1 VEICSI
7 SFNNLWSNFNAFY
20 RSFNTVIIIFRNIT
34 VIFFWIRYLVFN
46 KKLNYTNNR
55 ISILKKIFKLWQ
67 LTSFFKSLLFAL
79 TIAIN
84 LFTFSIQDSSAY
96 PVFAQ
101 QNYSNPRAANGKL
114 ACANCHLNQ
123 KAIEIEAPQ
132 AVLPKSVFEVEIK
145 VAYDT
150 SRKQVGA
157 NGKQADLNVGGIL
170 VLPKGFK
177 LAPKNQIPEEV
188 KVKNKGVFISPYST
202 EFDNIL
208 VVGPIAG
215 KKHQELIFPVL
226 APDPETDSSV
236 KYLSFPF
243 YAGGN
248 RGRGQVYPTGEKSNV
263 NVFGAVQAGQI
274 TEIATSE
281 KGESNITIVGA
292 NGNKTSQIVPT
303 GLVLTAKQGDIVK
316 NDQGLNINP
325 NAGGFGQEE
334 SEIVLQ
340 NPIRI
345 MGYLAFCLCVLL
357 TQIFLVLKKKQFE
370 KVQAAE
376 LNF

>member
-1 VEICSI
+1 M
-7 SFNNLWSNFNAFY
+7 A
-20 RSFNTVIIIFRNIT
+20 T
-34 VIFFWIRYLVFN
+34 N
-46 KKLNYTNNR
+46 K
-55 ISILKKIFKLWQ
+55 
-67 LTSFFKSLLFAL
+67 FFKGLLFAL

-84 LFTFSIQDSSAY
+84 LFSFDIQDSVAY

-132 AVLPKSVFEVEIK
+132 AVLPNSVFEVEIK
-145 VAYDT
+145 VPYDI
-150 SRKQVGA
+150 SKKQIGA
-157 NGKQADLNVGGIL
+157 NGKKADLNVGGIL
-170 VLPKGFK
+170 ILPKGFK
-177 LAPKNQIPEEV
+177 LAPKSQIPDAV
-188 KVKNKGVFISPYST
+188 KTKNKGVFISPYST

-215 KKHQELIFPVL
+215 KTHQELIFPVIS
-226 APDPETDSSV
+226 PDPEKDSNI
-236 KYLSFPF
+236 KYLTYPF

-248 RGRGQVYPTGEKSNV
+248 RGRGQVYPTGDKSNV
-263 NVFGAVQAGQI
+263 NVFGAMQAGQI
-274 TEIATSE
+274 TEITTAE
-281 KGESNITIVGA
+281 KGESNIVIVSTTGTQ
-292 NGNKTSQIVPT
+292 TSQTIPAGLELIV
-303 GLVLTAKQGDIVK
+303 KQGDIVK
-316 NDQGLNINP
+316 TEQALNIDP

-345 MGYLAFCLCVLL
+345 IGYLAFWFCVLL
-357 TQIFLVLKKKQFE
+357 TQSFLVLNKKQLE

>member
-1 VEICSI
+1 M
-7 SFNNLWSNFNAFY
+7 A
-20 RSFNTVIIIFRNIT
+20 T
-34 VIFFWIRYLVFN
+34 N
-46 KKLNYTNNR
+46 K
-55 ISILKKIFKLWQ
+55 
-67 LTSFFKSLLFAL
+67 FFKSLLFTL

-84 LFTFSIQDSSAY
+84 LFGFCIKESSAY

-123 KAIEIEAPQ
+123 KAIEVEAPQ
-132 AVLPKSVFEVEIK
+132 SVLPNSVFEVEIK
-145 VAYDT
+145 VPYDINK
-150 SRKQVGA
+150 KQIGA
-157 NGKQADLNVGGIL
+157 NGKAADLNVGGIL
-170 VLPKGFK
+170 ILPKGFK
-177 LAPKNQIPEEV
+177 LASKSQIPNEV
-188 KVKNKGVFISPYST
+188 KIKNKGVFISPYST
-202 EFDNIL
+202 ELDNIL

-215 KKHQELIFPVL
+215 KKHQELIFPVV
-226 APDPETDSSV
+226 APDPEKNSDV
-236 KYLSFPF
+236 KYLAYPI

-263 NVFGAVQAGQI
+263 NVFGASQAGQI
-274 TEIATSE
+274 TELLISE
-281 KGESNITIVGA
+281 KGESNITIMDS
-292 NGNKTSQIVPT
+292 NGNKTSQVIPAGLKLIV
-303 GLVLTAKQGDIVK
+303 KQGDILK
-316 NDQGLNINP
+316 TEQPLNIDP

-340 NPIRI
+340 NPSRI
-345 MGYLAFCLCVLL
+345 IGYLAFCLSVLL

>member
-1 VEICSI
+1 M
-7 SFNNLWSNFNAFY
+7 A
-20 RSFNTVIIIFRNIT
+20 T
-34 VIFFWIRYLVFN
+34 N
-46 KKLNYTNNR
+46 K
-55 ISILKKIFKLWQ
+55 
-67 LTSFFKSLLFAL
+67 FFKSLLFAL

-84 LFTFSIQDSSAY
+84 SFGFYVQESSAY

-132 AVLPKSVFEVEIK
+132 AVLPNSVFEVEIK
-145 VAYDT
+145 VPYDT
-150 SRKQVGA
+150 TKQQIGA
-157 NGKQADLNVGGIL
+157 NGKKADLNVGGIL
-170 VLPKGFK
+170 MLPKGFK
-177 LAPKNQIPEEV
+177 LAAKNQISQEIKE
-188 KVKNKGVFISPYST
+188 KNKGVFISPYST

-215 KKHQELIFPVL
+215 KNHQELIFPVVS
-226 APDPETDSSV
+226 PDPQKDADV
-236 KYLSFPF
+236 KYLTYPI

-263 NVFGAVQAGQI
+263 NVFGAIQNGQI
-274 TEIATSE
+274 AEITVSD
-281 KGESNITIVGA
+281 KNESVIAIVNS
-292 NGNKTSQIVPT
+292 NGTKSSQIVPA
-303 GLVLTAKQGDIVK
+303 GLNLIVKQGETVK
-316 NDQGLNINP
+316 IDQALNADP
-325 NAGGFGQEE
+325 NVGGFGQEE

-340 NPIRI
+340 NPLRVL
-345 MGYLAFCLCVLL
+345 GYLAFCLSVLL
-357 TQIFLVLKKKQFE
+357 TQVFIILKKKQYE

>member
-1 VEICSI
+1 M
-7 SFNNLWSNFNAFY
+7 A
-20 RSFNTVIIIFRNIT
+20 T
-34 VIFFWIRYLVFN
+34 N
-46 KKLNYTNNR
+46 K
-55 ISILKKIFKLWQ
+55 
-67 LTSFFKSLLFAL
+67 FFKSLLFAL

-84 LFTFSIQDSSAY
+84 SFGFCIQESSAY

-132 AVLPKSVFEVEIK
+132 AVLPNSVFKVEIK
-145 VAYDT
+145 VPYDT
-150 SRKQVGA
+150 SKQQVGA
-157 NGKQADLNVGGIL
+157 NGKKADLNVGGIL
-170 VLPKGFK
+170 ILPNGFK
-177 LAPKNQIPEEV
+177 LAPKNQIPTEV
-188 KVKNKGVFISPYST
+188 KEKNKGVFISPYST

-215 KKHQELIFPVL
+215 KTHQELIFPVV
-226 APDPETDSSV
+226 APDPEKNSDV
-236 KYLSFPF
+236 KYLTYPF

-263 NVFGAVQAGQI
+263 NVFGASQAGQI
-274 TEIATSE
+274 TEITISE
-281 KGESNITIVGA
+281 KGESNIVIVSS
-292 NGNKTSQIVPT
+292 NGTKTSQIVPS
-303 GLVLTAKQGDIVK
+303 GLNLIVKQGEIVK
-316 NDQGLNINP
+316 TDQPLNSDP
-325 NAGGFGQEE
+325 NVGGFGQEE

-345 MGYLAFCLCVLL
+345 IGYLAFCFFILL
-357 TQIFLVLKKKQFE
+357 TQISLVLKKKQFE

>member
-1 VEICSI
+1 M
-7 SFNNLWSNFNAFY
+7 A
-20 RSFNTVIIIFRNIT
+20 T
-34 VIFFWIRYLVFN
+34 N
-46 KKLNYTNNR
+46 K
-55 ISILKKIFKLWQ
+55 
-67 LTSFFKSLLFAL
+67 FFKSLLFAL
-79 TIAIN
+79 TIAITS
-84 LFTFSIQDSSAY
+84 FGFGIQESSAY

-132 AVLPKSVFEVEIK
+132 AVLPNSVFEVEIK
-145 VAYDT
+145 VPYDVT
-150 SRKQVGA
+150 KQQIGA

-170 VLPKGFK
+170 ILPNGFK
-177 LAPKNQIPEEV
+177 LAPKSQIPDEV
-188 KVKNKGVFISPYST
+188 KQKNKGVFISPYST

-215 KKHQELIFPVL
+215 KTHQELIFPVI
-226 APDPETDSSV
+226 APDPEKNADV
-236 KYLSFPF
+236 KYLTYPF

-248 RGRGQVYPTGEKSNV
+248 RGRGQVYPTGDKSNV
-263 NVFGAVQAGQI
+263 NVFGANQAGQI
-274 TEIATSE
+274 TSISTQE
-281 KGESNITIVGA
+281 KGDSNVIIRNSSGTE
-292 NGNKTSQIVPT
+292 TSQIVPA
-303 GLVLTAKQGDIVK
+303 GLTLLVKEGDVVK
-316 NDQGLNINP
+316 ADQGLNVDP
-325 NAGGFGQEE
+325 NAGGFGQED

-345 MGYLAFCLCVLL
+345 IGYLAFCFSVVL
-357 TQIFLVLKKKQFE
+357 TQVLIVLKKKQFE

>member
-1 VEICSI
+1 M
-7 SFNNLWSNFNAFY
+7 A
-20 RSFNTVIIIFRNIT
+20 T
-34 VIFFWIRYLVFN
+34 N
-46 KKLNYTNNR
+46 K
-55 ISILKKIFKLWQ
+55 
-67 LTSFFKSLLFAL
+67 FFKSLLFAL
-79 TIAIN
+79 TIAVNI
-84 LFTFSIQDSSAY
+84 FGFCVQESSAY

-132 AVLPKSVFEVEIK
+132 SVLPNSVFEVEIK
-145 VAYDT
+145 VPYDT
-150 SRKQVGA
+150 SKQQIGA
-157 NGKQADLNVGGIL
+157 NGKKADINVGGIL
-170 VLPKGFK
+170 ILPKGFK
-177 LAPKNQIPEEV
+177 LASKSQIPEEV

-202 EFDNIL
+202 EFDNIF

-215 KKHQELIFPVL
+215 KTHQELIFPVV
-226 APDPETDSSV
+226 APDPEKNSDI
-236 KYLSFPF
+236 KYLTYPF

-248 RGRGQVYPTGEKSNV
+248 RGRGQVYPTGDKSNV
-263 NVFGAVQAGQI
+263 NVFGATQAGQI
-274 TEIATSE
+274 TEVTTSE
-281 KGESNITIVGA
+281 KGESTIIIVNSKGT
-292 NGNKTSQIVPT
+292 KTSQTIPT
-303 GLVLTAKQGDIVK
+303 GVDLIVK
-316 NDQGLNINP
+316 SGDVVQTDQALNINP

-345 MGYLAFCLCVLL
+345 IGYLAFCFFALL
-357 TQIFLVLKKKQFE
+357 TQILLVLKKKQFE